1 MTARRGCSMSG
12 RCSWSRDEDVVRFA
26 AASEAALASGWR
38 YAVVTAWRPHVLG
51 VLDALSAQRRGL
63 QDPPVGHSMGGA
75 VAYLVAMQQPDRVE
89 RLIVEDVPPP
99 FPRERAIPER
109 PAGSLEFDWA
119 VVPAIIG
126 QVNQGDQEAWDGLRV
141 ITAPTLLIGGGPQ
154 SHIRP
159 PSLTLGRRHSRK
171 SPAAGCGAVGN
182 WPGRGPLVS
191 RTARRLACFKE
202 SGAVTDPF
210 CGGVEFFAV
219 ASPPFRVDVESVA
232 RGPREHVQVHMEYFL
247 ERGLAV
253 GEEHIHSL
261 ARQAGTAQRP
271 RQPVCHPENVR
282 PEILVEGLQ
291 EVHVGPGDHQQ
302 VTLGHRLD
310 VHERGNLLIVVDRA
324 GLRAARHDVAEQA
337 RTPCGHLRHAG
348 IVAQTALQLHPTFG
362 HRTPP
367 ARARFAATRMAPL
380 GVPGDWW
387 LEPEVWGEVLHLETL
402 RHDHAMTSADEY
414 QGLNVQA
421 RPVAGLLTV
430 EAWLRVHGLA
440 DAAVADL
447 LEHMWQWP
455 MVTPDSFRAWYDFHS
470 EELQAAEAGSRCR
483 HGLRSPASNVEPLL
497 RTWRPCSQTS

>member
-1 MTARRGCSMSG
+1 M
-12 RCSWSRDEDVVRFA
+12 
-26 AASEAALASGWR
+26 
-38 YAVVTAWRPHVLG
+38 
-51 VLDALSAQRRGL
+51 
-63 QDPPVGHSMGGA
+63 
-75 VAYLVAMQQPDRVE
+75 
-89 RLIVEDVPPP
+89 
-99 FPRERAIPER
+99 
-109 PAGSLEFDWA
+109 
-119 VVPAIIG
+119 
-126 QVNQGDQEAWDGLRV
+126 
-141 ITAPTLLIGGGPQ
+141 
-154 SHIRP
+154 
-159 PSLTLGRRHSRK
+159 
-171 SPAAGCGAVGN
+171 
-182 WPGRGPLVS
+182 
-191 RTARRLACFKE
+191 
-202 SGAVTDPF
+202 TDPF

-219 ASPPFRVDVESVA
+219 ASSPFRVDAESVA
-232 RGPREHVQVHMEYFL
+232 RGPREYVQVHMEYFL

-291 EVHVGPGDHQQ
+291 EVHVCPGDHQQ

-310 VHERGNLLIVVDRA
+310 VHERGNPLIVVDRA

-337 RTPCGHLRHAG
+337 RTPCGHLRHVG

-387 LEPEVWGEVLHLETL
+387 LEPEVWVEVLHLETL

-421 RPVAGLLTV
+421 RLVAGLLTV

-470 EELQAAEAGSRCR
+470 EELQAAEAGEPLPPRAALACQQRGAPAADLAAMLADVVNIVYDSLFGALDLTCPWPSYATLRMSPPVRASASRPR
-483 HGLRSPASNVEPLL
+483 GASPASGHRTSTGGDSLSPPHRSPTGAGSHNGRPIL
-497 RTWRPCSQTS
+497 RSAARSPTPSRVSHRVK